1 MLTRLSQT
9 SSLLLPPTPS
19 CVRLILASHCSSFH
33 GPSLDIINT
42 TSFFFNFFWRFTP
55 CYPAGWCFPR
65 VLQPDLMY
73 LREVANIWV
82 NNKNFT
88 PSRSFEVFNVVAKNQ
103 IRQVS
108 NQINGIKEKF
118 EKFCE
123 FGEKMVHT
131 ISTGIT
137 LHLDICSFNY
147 WGVQIGVNHSRS

>member
-1 MLTRLSQT
+1 MARFVFLNINGSIPRYPSVNPTSNT
-9 SSLLLPPTPS
+9 SS
-19 CVRLILASHCSSFH
+19 
-33 GPSLDIINT
+33 
-42 TSFFFNFFWRFTP
+42 
-55 CYPAGWCFPR
+55 
-65 VLQPDLMY
+65 Y

-88 PSRSFEVFNVVAKNQ
+88 PSRSFEVFSVVAKNQ

-108 NQINGIKEKF
+108 NQINGIKENF

-147 WGVQIGVNHSRS
+147 